1 LIVTFVTC
9 NTRYMSKR
17 RSQRREDLLEASIE
31 YILENGVADL
41 SLRPLAAAVGSK
53 ARLLVYHFGSK
64 DALVAEAMIVIRNRA
79 QQAFIT
85 VAQNA
90 QATTPLDI
98 MQVFWRWATTK
109 QREPYL
115 RLLFEVHGLA
125 LQEPAHYGRY
135 LEGALTGWV
144 ELMAMVLPASLSQ
157 ARRRA
162 LATLAVSAVLGL
174 LLDYLSSGSRRRTSD
189 ALDLLAKNFDSFLKE
204 G

>member
-1 LIVTFVTC
+1 ML
-9 NTRYMSKR
+9 RQK
-17 RSQRREDLLEASIE
+17 SQRREDLLQASIE
-31 YILENGVADL
+31 YILEKGVADL

-64 DALVAEAMIVIRNRA
+64 DALVAEAMILIRNRA
-79 QQAFIT
+79 QQAFVE
-85 VAQNA
+85 VARSA
-90 QATTPLDI
+90 QATTPFQI
-98 MQVFWRWATTK
+98 MQVFWRWATTR

-125 LQEPAHYGRY
+125 LQKPAHYGRY

-144 ELMAMVLPASLSQ
+144 ELMATVLPASLAQ

-162 LATLAVSAVLGL
+162 VATLAVSAVLGL
-174 LLDYLSSGSRRRTSD
+174 LLDYLSSGNKKRASD
-189 ALDLLAKNFDSFLKE
+189 AFDLFAKNFDSLLKE

>member
-1 LIVTFVTC
+1 ML
-9 NTRYMSKR
+9 RQK
-17 RSQRREDLLEASIE
+17 SQRREDLLQASIE
-31 YILENGVADL
+31 YILEKGVADL

-64 DALVAEAMIVIRNRA
+64 DALVAEAMILIRNRA
-79 QQAFIT
+79 QQAFVE
-85 VAQNA
+85 VARSA
-90 QATTPLDI
+90 QATTPFQI
-98 MQVFWRWATTK
+98 MQVFWRWATTR

-125 LQEPAHYGRY
+125 LQKPAHYGRY

-144 ELMAMVLPASLSQ
+144 ELMATVLPASLAQ

-162 LATLAVSAVLGL
+162 VATLAVSAVLGL
-174 LLDYLSSGSRRRTSD
+174 LLDYLSSGNKKRASD
-189 ALDLLAKNFDSFLKE
+189 AFDLFAKNFDSLLQE